1 MDILTFLVKIQ
12 FIIFKQF
19 CCKEQENIVRLKVDV
34 EVYSEKN
41 LHVATEVTN
50 EKKPSNN
57 LNHSLFE
64 KGFSIKNNYSEL
76 SIIEENRINNS
87 EKILEITPCLTFP
100 NLFLNYKNIIID
112 EYGLEGSSDNYLG
125 KKTFFG
131 TDKNY
136 IENKNKNFS
145 HINDVIINDE
155 ITIPNIKK
163 TLPLFYIFFEQ
174 RIRHYLLK
182 SLSKGI
188 YFSLSINPY
197 SQILLDTK
205 HKNYF
210 KLGNIVISIMIN
222 INDNIIIIKIKKGGG
237 IENEI
242 NHEFNFDKF
251 PITIGRNNS
260 TIDINNELIS
270 KNHVTINYDKINMI
284 FYLIDNGSTNGTQLL
299 LNEGKIIQLCGE
311 MEFNIGEKQFKII
324 EK

>member
-1 MDILTFLVKIQ
+1 
-12 FIIFKQF
+12 
-19 CCKEQENIVRLKVDV
+19 V
-34 EVYSEKN
+34 EVDSEKN
-41 LHVATEVTN
+41 LHVGTESTN
-50 EKKPSNN
+50 EKKTSNY

-64 KGFSIKNNYSEL
+64 KGFSTKNNFSEL

-87 EKILEITPCLTFP
+87 EKILEITPSLSFP

-112 EYGLEGSSDNYLG
+112 EYGLEGSSDNYQG

-131 TDKNY
+131 TNKNY
-136 IENKNKNFS
+136 IEKKNKIFS

-155 ITIPNIKK
+155 ITKPNINK

-174 RIRHYLLK
+174 RIHHYLLK
-182 SLSKGI
+182 SLTKGI

-210 KLGNIVISIMIN
+210 KIGNIILSIMIN
-222 INDNIIIIKIKKGGG
+222 INDNIILIKIKKGGG
-237 IENEI
+237 IETEI
-242 NHEFNFDKF
+242 NHEYKFDKF
-251 PITIGRNNS
+251 PITIGRLNN
-260 TIDINNELIS
+260 TIDINNDLIS
-270 KNHVTINYDKINMI
+270 KNHITINYDKTNLI

-311 MEFNIGEKQFKII
+311 MNFNLGEKQFKII

>member
-1 MDILTFLVKIQ
+1 M
-12 FIIFKQF
+12 
-19 CCKEQENIVRLKVDV
+19 EVD
-34 EVYSEKN
+34 SEKN
-41 LHVATEVTN
+41 LHVGTESTN
-50 EKKPSNN
+50 EKKTSNY

-64 KGFSIKNNYSEL
+64 KGFSTKNNFSEL

-87 EKILEITPCLTFP
+87 EKILEITPSLSFP

-112 EYGLEGSSDNYLG
+112 EYGLEGSSDNYQG

-131 TDKNY
+131 TNKNY
-136 IENKNKNFS
+136 IEKKNKIFS

-155 ITIPNIKK
+155 ITKPNINK

-210 KLGNIVISIMIN
+210 KLGNIVVSIMIN
-222 INDNIIIIKIKKGGG
+222 NNDNIILIKIKKGGG

-251 PITIGRNNS
+251 PITIGRSNS

-270 KNHVTINYDKINMI
+270 KNHVTINYDKVNMI

-311 MEFNIGEKQFKII
+311 MNFNLGEKQFKII

>member
-131 TDKNY
+131 IDKNY

-311 MEFNIGEKQFKII
+311 MNFNLGEKQFKII

>member
-311 MEFNIGEKQFKII
+311 MNFNSGEKHFKII

>member
-311 MEFNIGEKQFKII
+311 MNFNLGEKQFKII